1 MGRFYRGTGQFLPVS
16 ACAEECI
23 VGGLEVGMRYNVLV
37 ILGVLSGAAVP
48 CYAATVDLVPH
59 RAVYSMDLSSTQSGS
74 GIVGAHGTMSYEF
87 SDACDGWVVE
97 NRLAIHYAYVE
108 GGEVDTTTDFVTWE
122 SKDGLK
128 YRFRLRNTRDGQVTD
143 EIEGDASLRGRGQGG
158 NARYTRPTEMTKS
171 LPKGTL
177 FPTIHTRELVSEAE
191 KGGHLVHRVVFD
203 GSDTQ
208 GAFDVNAL
216 IGLPKAIPASVSF
229 PQLGTPSWPV
239 RLAFFPLQGDEA
251 EPDFEMSIDYHA
263 NGIAQSVT
271 QGFKGFSLA
280 GHLESL
286 ESVKRQSCETI
297 AH

>member
-1 MGRFYRGTGQFLPVS
+1 MRIEALAVFGGVVIFS
-16 ACAEECI
+16 APTLAS
-23 VGGLEVGMRYNVLV
+23 
-37 ILGVLSGAAVP
+37 GVELA
-48 CYAATVDLVPH
+48 PH
-59 RAVYSMDLSSTQSGS
+59 RAVYSMDLVASQSGS

-87 SDACDGWVVE
+87 DDSCDGWVVE
-97 NRLAIHYAYVE
+97 NRMDIHYSYLE
-108 GGEVDTTTDFVTWE
+108 GGDVDTTTDFVTWE

-128 YRFRLRNTRDGQVTD
+128 YRFRMRNTRDGQVTD
-143 EIEGDASLRGRGQGG
+143 EIEGDATLRGKGQGG
-158 NARYTRPTEMTKS
+158 NVHYTRPEVMNKA

-191 KGGHLVHRVVFD
+191 KGNHILHRVVFD

-216 IGLPKAIPASVSF
+216 IGNARPLSKDAAY
-229 PQLGTPSWPV
+229 PQLKSPSWPI
-239 RLAFFPLQGDEA
+239 RMAFFPLDGVEA

-263 NGIAQSVT
+263 NGIAQSML

-286 ESVKRQSCETI
+286 EPVKPQTCQSGETR
-297 AH
+297 

>member
-1 MGRFYRGTGQFLPVS
+1 
-16 ACAEECI
+16 
-23 VGGLEVGMRYNVLV
+23 MRLNVLMV
-37 ILGVLSGAAVP
+37 LGALGGFAASSE
-48 CYAATVDLVPH
+48 AATVDLVPH
-59 RAVYSMDLSSTQSGS
+59 RAVYSMDLASTQSGS

-87 SDACDGWVVE
+87 LDACDGWVVE

-143 EIEGDASLRGRGQGG
+143 EIEGDASLRGRGLGG
-158 NARYTRPTEMTKS
+158 NARYTRPTEMTKV

-177 FPTIHTRELVSEAE
+177 FPTYHTRELVSEAE
-191 KGGHLVHRVVFD
+191 KGGHMVNRVVFD

-208 GAFDVNAL
+208 GAFDVSAL
-216 IGLPKAIPASVSF
+216 IGLPKAIPEAVSY
-229 PQLGTPSWPV
+229 PQLGSRSWPV
-239 RLAFFPLQGDEA
+239 RMAFFPLVGAEA

-263 NGIAQSVT
+263 NGIAQSVM

-286 ESVKRQSCETI
+286 ESAKLQACETSS
-297 AH
+297 H

>member
-1 MGRFYRGTGQFLPVS
+1 MRIDGLVS
-16 ACAEECI
+16 TA
-23 VGGLEVGMRYNVLV
+23 VLGFWV
-37 ILGVLSGAAVP
+37 SSVQAASVE
-48 CYAATVDLVPH
+48 LLPH
-59 RAVYSMDLSSTQSGS
+59 RAVYAMDLASTQSGS

-87 SDACDGWVVE
+87 VDACDGWVVE
-97 NRLAIHYAYVE
+97 NRLSIHYIYVE

-143 EIEGDASLRGRGQGG
+143 EIEGDASLRGKGQGG
-158 NARYTRPTEMTKS
+158 NARYTRPEQMTKS

-177 FPTIHTRELVSEAE
+177 FPTFHTRELVSEAE

-208 GAFDVNAL
+208 GAFDVSAL
-216 IGLPKAIPASVSF
+216 IGLAKAVPDAVPY
-229 PQLGTPSWPV
+229 PQLGSPSWPV
-239 RLAFFPLQGDEA
+239 RMAFFPLQGDEA

-271 QGFKGFSLA
+271 QGFKGFSLV

-286 ESVKRQSCETI
+286 EPATRQKCQAG